1 MERLGKQPEKK
12 PERTPSRL
20 RQFGRKML
28 DGYIEGMQYGT
39 IWAPVPG
46 VAIAHYHAT
55 RETQEEFTQELLDEE
70 DGETIVRGE
79 D

>member
-46 VAIAHYHAT
+46 VAIAHYEAIKASQP
-55 RETQEEFTQELLDEE
+55 ESELYDEE

-79 D
+79 N